1 MNAPQGLYAE
11 LKGDIAAL
19 AEPLF
24 DFSEKCLRKHGNF
37 LPHAA
42 VLLEDGTVELLM
54 SAPDSPGGLA
64 NSAQVLPLLHE
75 DLRAMARAK
84 PLSAVAVA
92 ENVTVTREGEAST
105 DAVKV
110 LFEHRRG
117 LTIALYLPFGK
128 RFLRG
133 YSFGQTFSI
142 SAQAEVNAWN
152 AA

>member
-1 MNAPQGLYAE
+1 MNAPQDLYAE

-54 SAPDSPGGLA
+54 SAPDAPGGLA

-75 DLRAMARAK
+75 DLRAIAKAK

-92 ENVTVTREGEAST
+92 ENVTVT
-105 DAVKV
+105 
-110 LFEHRRG
+110 
-117 LTIALYLPFGK
+117 
-128 RFLRG
+128 
-133 YSFGQTFSI
+133 
-142 SAQAEVNAWN
+142 
-152 AA
+152 

>member
-1 MNAPQGLYAE
+1 MNAPPGLYAE

-19 AEPLF
+19 VEPLF
-24 DFSEKCLRKHGNF
+24 AFSEKCLRKWGNF

-42 VLLEDGTVELLM
+42 VLLEDGTVELVM
-54 SAPDSPGGLA
+54 SAPDSPRGLA
-64 NSAQVLPLLHE
+64 NSAEVLPLLHE
-75 DLRAMARAK
+75 DLRAMARDK
-84 PLSAVAVA
+84 PLSAIAIA
-92 ENVTVTREGEAST
+92 ENVTVTRDGQAST

-117 LTIALYLPFGK
+117 LTVALYLPFGK

-133 YSFGQTFSI
+133 YSFGQTFSV
-142 SAQAEVNAWN
+142 SAPPEVNAWN